1 MFSRQKSLQMKA
13 VMAALAA
20 DRDGKQPDS
29 TCPVCG
35 TRLKVIKLPE
45 IGRTT
50 VTCENGCTTAHFSY
64 EPQPAKQGS

>member
-20 DRDGKQPDS
+20 DRDGREPDA

-35 TRLKVIKLPE
+35 TRLKVVKLPE

-50 VTCENGCTTAHFSY
+50 VACEKGCTTAHFSY
-64 EPQPAKQGS
+64 EPQPARQDG